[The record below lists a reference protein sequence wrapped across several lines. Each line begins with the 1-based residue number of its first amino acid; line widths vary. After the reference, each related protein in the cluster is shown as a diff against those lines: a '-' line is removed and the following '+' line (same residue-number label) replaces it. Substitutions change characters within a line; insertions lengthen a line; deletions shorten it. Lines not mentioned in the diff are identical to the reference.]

1 MIKKE
6 SGFTLIE
13 LLVTMVI
20 FVFAIA
26 AASQMFID
34 MLSQFKQQ
42 GKIAETQ
49 IEGIVGLELLRRDI
63 EHAGYGLP
71 WNPTTLPVYAEADDF
86 TDTGHNEIDYNDA
99 PTDPPRG
106 IISGNGVG
114 INGSDVLVIKA
125 VNVATNAESQ
135 RWTRLGF
142 GNDKRDDLS
151 GDTFTG
157 TERVTVIS
165 PGSTDT
171 NSRRLVGTTTY
182 NNTLGFA
189 PTDNSETYLVYGVD
203 PSALRMP
210 FNRTDY
216 YIRTPAANMPARC
229 AAGTGILYK
238 ATVNHGG
245 AAAGGLPESP
255 VLDCVADMQ
264 VVYRLD
270 TDGDGAI
277 DTTTDDL
284 AGYTVQ
290 ELRSFV
296 KDARAYILAHEG
308 QRNRNYTFANFT
320 GGCATCIIV
329 GESAVLGQDFDL
341 NVIADFQ
348 NYRWK
353 VYTIVVK
360 TNNLG

>member
-1 MIKKE
+1 MGVEKQDDCLRQSIHIYCFHNSEEAMIKKE

-26 AASQMFID
+26 AASQMLID

-49 IEGIVGLELLRRDI
+49 IEGNVGLELLRRDI

-71 WNPTTLPVYAEADDF
+71 WNPTTLPVYSEADDF
-86 TDTGHNEIDYNDA
+86 TDTGHNEIDSNDA

-171 NSRRLVGTTTY
+171 NSRRLVGTTT
-182 NNTLGFA
+182 
-189 PTDNSETYLVYGVD
+189 
-203 PSALRMP
+203 
-210 FNRTDY
+210 
-216 YIRTPAANMPARC
+216 
-229 AAGTGILYK
+229 
-238 ATVNHGG
+238 
-245 AAAGGLPESP
+245 
-255 VLDCVADMQ
+255 
-264 VVYRLD
+264 
-270 TDGDGAI
+270 
-277 DTTTDDL
+277 
-284 AGYTVQ
+284 
-290 ELRSFV
+290 
-296 KDARAYILAHEG
+296 
-308 QRNRNYTFANFT
+308 
-320 GGCATCIIV
+320 
-329 GESAVLGQDFDL
+329 
-341 NVIADFQ
+341 
-348 NYRWK
+348 
-353 VYTIVVK
+353 
-360 TNNLG
+360 